1 MRFKLTLALLSCV
14 VMFAYV
20 SYGQQKQQQPLE
32 TIKPGNTPELTGE
45 NPSNFSPEPK
55 GETSLT
61 INSEESLKT
70 PVPVSPSPYGTTEPN
85 YQDNFQAWDREP
97 NIPEPSEDYYPQP
110 PVEPYENAQVSQ
122 GSYMTLT
129 PTNTSNT
136 MGNPL
141 YELRLYANGRLMATY
156 QTVTGR
162 ADSQN
167 RNRHQSGTEA
177 PLPDG
182 QYQVASAVVAGT
194 HPEVGGR
201 FLPIEPLFNTGR
213 YALGIHYD
221 PSFQKTNGEDGTE
234 GCIALTNKRDLDQV
248 LQYVRTYQPQ
258 YLEVKLQV

>member
-20 SYGQQKQQQPLE
+20 SYGQQKQKQSLE
-32 TIKPGNTPELTGE
+32 TIEEQNTVGLNSQEINRELPTRVNPEQ
-45 NPSNFSPEPK
+45 
-55 GETSLT
+55 
-61 INSEESLKT
+61 SLKT
-70 PVPVSPSPYGTTEPN
+70 PIPINPSGYEKNQSSYQENLDFGYKEPN
-85 YQDNFQAWDREP
+85 L
-97 NIPEPSEDYYPQP
+97 PEPSDNDYSQT
-110 PVEPYENAQVSQ
+110 PVEPYENVQVTQ
-122 GSYMTLT
+122 GTYMTLT
-129 PTNTSNT
+129 PTPTNKSNT
-136 MGNPL
+136 VGNPL

-156 QTVTGR
+156 KTVTGR
-162 ADSQN
+162 AESQN

-201 FLPIEPLFNTGR
+201 FLPIEPLFATGR

-221 PSFQKTNGEDGTE
+221 PSFQKTNGEDGTQ

-248 LQYVRTYQPQ
+248 LQYVHTYQPQ

>member
-20 SYGQQKQQQPLE
+20 SHGQQQQEQPLDNRE
-32 TIKPGNTPELTGE
+32 DQNTVKLNNQEINEEWSGRINPE
-45 NPSNFSPEPK
+45 K
-55 GETSLT
+55 
-61 INSEESLKT
+61 SLKT
-70 PVPVSPSPYGTTEPN
+70 PIPVNPSGYEKNQPSYEE
-85 YQDNFQAWDREP
+85 NFEFGQREP
-97 NIPEPSEDYYPQP
+97 NIPQP
-110 PVEPYENAQVSQ
+110 PDNYHSQTPVELYENAQVAQ

-129 PTNTSNT
+129 PTNTRNT

-156 QTVTGR
+156 ETVTGR
-162 ADSQN
+162 AESQN

-182 QYQVASAVVAGT
+182 QYQVGSGVVAGT

-201 FLPIEPLFNTGR
+201 FLPIEPLFPTGR

-234 GCIALTNKRDLDQV
+234 GCIALTNKGDLDQV
-248 LQYVRTYQPQ
+248 LQYVQTHQPQ
-258 YLEVKLQV
+258 YLGFAE